1 MITTLTFCMMLHVKQ
16 KNYNNNIY
24 NIYNCNNRELKRFL
38 SSFITTDC
46 FHEAIH
52 TSCSKSFR
60 TQACMKLMN
69 INCEACEQTNCALR
83 KITISTTFMSSSMYL
98 RSLIQPQNEINVPPT
113 KGRRQTRERNRDL
126 SWRLVTSKA
135 RSSVSRWETR
145 TAGKTEDG
153 QRKHSR

>member
-1 MITTLTFCMMLHVKQ
+1 MGSQWWHQGKVRQCCSIWSWIDSKMITTLTFCMMLHVKQ

-24 NIYNCNNRELKRFL
+24 NIYNYNNRELKRFL

-46 FHEAIH
+46 FHEASH

-83 KITISTTFMSSSMYL
+83 KITISTTFMSPSMYL

-113 KGRRQTRERNRDL
+113 KGLKQVSAYREKY
-126 SWRLVTSKA
+126 TFF
-135 RSSVSRWETR
+135 
-145 TAGKTEDG
+145 
-153 QRKHSR
+153 